1 MLYLEAYT
9 SEKVAFIAGPEFG
22 SWQGTLHVIKA
33 LYGLKSSGLAGM
45 NVFPRYSAKWDLPML
60 PDPDHG

>member
-1 MLYLEAYT
+1 MGSFGPPTSAMLYLEAYT

-33 LYGLKSSGLAGM
+33 LYG
-45 NVFPRYSAKWDLPML
+45 
-60 PDPDHG
+60 